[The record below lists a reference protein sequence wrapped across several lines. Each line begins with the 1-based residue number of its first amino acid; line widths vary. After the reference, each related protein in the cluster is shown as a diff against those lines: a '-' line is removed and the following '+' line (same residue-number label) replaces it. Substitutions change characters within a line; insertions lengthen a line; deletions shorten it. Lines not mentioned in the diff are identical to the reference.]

1 MKIQTRLQV
10 YAFIAIALAVVL
22 GAILFLTAQ
31 QVNESRQKIKS
42 VDIVLRGV
50 NDLNGLTYDFLLHP
64 GERAKTQ
71 WQIKHDLITK
81 SLDQSVSGSKQEQ
94 EIIHKII
101 TNNKEAEDLFLELV
115 DKVDQPVSSVS
126 ADFKERL
133 TSQLSIKLEEVTKD
147 SFEFANIKREI
158 SEKAILRA
166 SLIVFIFI
174 VVLTSLMLA
183 IIYLTNVSIGRPL
196 ASLSKYTA
204 ELSSGNMEAQ
214 IAPNLLIKQDEIG
227 QLAKSFNEM
236 TVKLKQLYSSLEEKV
251 QNKTKELNEK
261 LDETEKLN
269 KVMIDRELKMVEL
282 KKEIEEL
289 KKLKRINL

>member
-1 MKIQTRLQV
+1 MV
-10 YAFIAIALAVVL
+10 
-22 GAILFLTAQ
+22 ILF
-31 QVNESRQKIKS
+31 
-42 VDIVLRGV
+42 
-50 NDLNGLTYDFLLHP
+50 
-64 GERAKTQ
+64 
-71 WQIKHDLITK
+71 
-81 SLDQSVSGSKQEQ
+81 
-94 EIIHKII
+94 II
-101 TNNKEAEDLFLELV
+101 
-115 DKVDQPVSSVS
+115 
-126 ADFKERL
+126 
-133 TSQLSIKLEEVTKD
+133 
-147 SFEFANIKREI
+147 
-158 SEKAILRA
+158 
-166 SLIVFIFI
+166 
-174 VVLTSLMLA
+174 VLTSLMLA
-183 IIYLTNVSIGRPL
+183 IIYLTNVSIGQPL
-196 ASLSKYTA
+196 ALLSRYTA